1 MDILDGSNTNSKSS
15 GSSFWQSITGGTS
28 SAVKEIT
35 GPSYNYAKYIK
46 TPSQLQMG
54 SRPDQL
60 ANNVA
65 GIMDYVTILT
75 EGGGPASKAGELP
88 LGNRYFLETGGQCK
102 TADGDIVKRSLYVN
116 NVPDGTIPFLSEL
129 SIKIDSFKG
138 LVPGILGDLDELN
151 PVHLFSAFAESST
164 PPCSNINMSVID
176 SNNVESTG
184 SGFVLDSEV
193 KRITPCAFANG
204 QNPLTKESCKESF
217 INANKKLNKKK
228 TTISSKAE
236 KTNPIYILNDKPL
249 ANVYT
254 ALVSG
259 LMVYIIYKLI
269 SK

>member
-1 MDILDGSNTNSKSS
+1 MDLLDGSSSSSKSS
-15 GSSFWQSITGGTS
+15 GSSFWQSVTGGAD

-46 TPSQLQMG
+46 TPSQLKMG
-54 SRPDQL
+54 SKPDQL

-102 TADGDIVKRSLYVN
+102 TSAGDVVKRSLYIN

-129 SIKIDSFKG
+129 SVKIDSFKG

-151 PVHLFSAFAESST
+151 PVHLFSAFTESST
-164 PPCSNINMSVID
+164 TPCSNINMSVID
-176 SNNVESTG
+176 SNNIESTA

-193 KRITPCAFANG
+193 KRLTPCAFANSV
-204 QNPLTKESCKESF
+204 NPLTKQTCKESF
-217 INANKKLNKKK
+217 ITANNNLRAKKNRSRKRQTRRNVYNLN
-228 TTISSKAE
+228 
-236 KTNPIYILNDKPL
+236 NKPL

-259 LMVYIIYKLI
+259 LMVYIIYKLV